1 MRISNN
7 NTKAKESW
15 CPRKL
20 VQPCVCLDATNWRPG
35 APSFL
40 ACIDPPSPRSSMN
53 RANLAAFSRTNFSSN
68 NLGRIL
74 PSNALYRD
82 GVGTRV
88 RGMVSPELKNGQ
100 IPGSADCFYSY
111 VRAIYMQTRHN
122 FCVFRAS
129 ASDVKCREDR
139 RLVDLGQGK
148 RFISQTS

>member
-1 MRISNN
+1 
-7 NTKAKESW
+7 
-15 CPRKL
+15 
-20 VQPCVCLDATNWRPG
+20 
-35 APSFL
+35 
-40 ACIDPPSPRSSMN
+40 MN

-88 RGMVSPELKNGQ
+88 RGMVSQELKSWQ
-100 IPGSADCFYSY
+100 IPGRQIVSTHMYGLY
-111 VRAIYMQTRHN
+111 IYMQTRHN
-122 FCVFRAS
+122 FCVVRAS